1 VNRADIIKQLA
12 EAEREVSEDT
22 ASVERLRVRVQEL
35 YRTEANKAE
44 IDKAF
49 SDMIAMEER
58 LSLHER
64 DRDWFAEAL
73 RSADG

>member
-1 VNRADIIKQLA
+1 MRHLADS
-12 EAEREVSEDT
+12 ERNVSED
-22 ASVERLRVRVQEL
+22 ARGVERQRLHVAEL
-35 YRTEANKAE
+35 HKRNANKSE

-49 SDMIAMEER
+49 SEMITLEER

-73 RSADG
+73 KTYSG